1 MVLTNES
8 CAVTL
13 IDRMRGG
20 DANTAGDQTINNPSW
35 QTVLID
41 FSEALATLDTQLP
54 LSCLGFSLFFPPNGQ
69 WRFIV
74 TIVPWLEWWLGLS
87 LASVTIPNSHLC
99 DMMLISI
106 PKTYA
111 ARPVL
116 AVFGA
121 TFLERWRWLRER
133 SNTQHVSLLSH
144 LVGCHVRSHDNPW
157 QPERSTG
164 LHIKHI
170 SSMKRHWSQQL
181 KTWNFQHKCSFKS
194 SSKASHIQC
203 TPDSSQ

>member
-1 MVLTNES
+1 MRAAQWHLLIECGAGMPTPLVTKLLTTRLDKLFWS
-8 CAVTL
+8 ISAKRWPLL
-13 IDRMRGG
+13 IHNFLFH
-20 DANTAGDQTINNPSW
+20 A
-35 QTVLID
+35 
-41 FSEALATLDTQLP
+41 
-54 LSCLGFSLFFPPNGQ
+54 LGFPCSSHQAANGQ